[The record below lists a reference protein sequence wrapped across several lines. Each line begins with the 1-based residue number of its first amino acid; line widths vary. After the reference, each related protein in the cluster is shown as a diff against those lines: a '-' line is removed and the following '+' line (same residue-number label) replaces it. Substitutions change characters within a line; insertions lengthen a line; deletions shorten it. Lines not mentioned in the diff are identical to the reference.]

1 MKKNSFLKKLKI
13 KFGKYLANSF
23 PNNGIRCYG
32 LRLCGFKIGKEVYIG
47 SNFTVASLISWGG
60 CQLTIEDRVAIGP
73 NVTLVLSSD
82 ANNSKLMEVIPPIVG
97 SIIIK
102 HDSWIGAGSVILPNV
117 EIGRMSIVGASSMV
131 NKNVDE
137 YTVVAGN
144 PARFLKAIEKK

>member
-23 PNNGIRCYG
+23 PHNGIRCLG
-32 LRLCGFKIGKEVYIG
+32 LRLCGFNIGKEVYIG
-47 SNFTVASLISWGG
+47 SNFTVASLISWEG

-82 ANNSKLMEVIPPIVG
+82 ANNSKLMEVIAPIVG